1 MSVQRNGLKISPLG
15 TGSQLIQIM
24 ARKFRDTTSCIFGGP
39 DLGVL
44 YITTSRQNMT
54 PEQLGR
60 YSLSGSVFAVRPGLS
75 GVPEPRFA
83 E

>member
-1 MSVQRNGLKISPLG
+1 VQNGAGRVVRFAPDGEVTHEVEVPLP
-15 TGSQLIQIM
+15 QP
-24 ARKFRDTTSCIFGGP
+24 TSCIFGGP

-75 GVPEPRFA
+75 GVPEPRF
-83 E
+83 EE